1 MNSPMNRRALWLFV
15 LLAAV
20 TLLPVRAEAAP
31 GGATISFRKVFKMS
45 SPEFVEIKVSE
56 SGAATCDIR
65 QLDEESNPQ
74 PLEVGAPM
82 VQRIF
87 SLAGKLHN
95 FNGVDLEMHRRIANL
110 GEKTFRYERGT
121 ETHSVTFN
129 FTRDDSAQK
138 LQDIFE
144 GLARQQSDLSDL
156 QRAMRYDRLG
166 VNDLVRQIEADY
178 TRNLLPEPDRLL
190 PALDQVAA
198 DQRFVDIARD
208 RARALATRIR
218 TSSK

>member
-1 MNSPMNRRALWLFV
+1 MNSPMNRRALWFFV
-15 LLAAV
+15 LVAAA
-20 TLLPVRAEAAP
+20 TLPPVRADAAT

-65 QLDEESNPQ
+65 QLDEESTPQ
-74 PLEVGAPM
+74 PLEIGAPL

-87 SLAGKLHN
+87 GLAGKLNN
-95 FNGVDLEMHRRIANL
+95 FSGINLEMHRRIANL
-110 GEKTFRYERGT
+110 GEKTFRYQRGA
-121 ETHSVTFN
+121 EMHSVTFN
-129 FTRDDSAQK
+129 FTLDDSARQ
-138 LQDIFE
+138 LLDIFE
-144 GLARQQSDLSDL
+144 GLARQQTDLSDL

-166 VNDLVRQIEADY
+166 VNDLVRQLDADY
-178 TRNLLPEPDRLL
+178 TRNLLPDPDRLL

-198 DQRFVDIARD
+198 DQRFIDIARD

-218 TSSK
+218 ASSK

>member
-1 MNSPMNRRALWLFV
+1 MNSPMNRRALWFFV
-15 LLAAV
+15 LLAAA
-20 TLLPVRAEAAP
+20 TLLPVRADAAA

-56 SGAATCDIR
+56 SGATTCDIR
-65 QLDEESNPQ
+65 QLDEEPSPQ
-74 PLEVGAPM
+74 PLEIGAPV

-95 FNGVDLEMHRRIANL
+95 FNGLDLEMHRRIANL
-110 GEKTFRYERGT
+110 GEKTFRYERGA
-121 ETHSVTFN
+121 EMHSVTFN
-129 FTRDDSAQK
+129 FTLDDSARQ
-138 LQDIFE
+138 LLDIFE
-144 GLARQQSDLSDL
+144 GLARQQTDLSDL

-166 VNDLVRQIEADY
+166 VNDAVRQIDADY
-178 TRNLLPEPDRLL
+178 TRNLLPDPARLL

-198 DQRFVDIARD
+198 DQRFIDIARD

-218 TSSK
+218 ASSK

>member
-1 MNSPMNRRALWLFV
+1 MNSPRNLRALLFFV
-15 LLAAV
+15 LLATAV
-20 TLLPVRAEAAP
+20 LPPAYAGAAT

-45 SPEFVEIKVSE
+45 SPEFVEIRVSE

-65 QLDEESNPQ
+65 QLDEEPSPQ
-74 PLEVGAPM
+74 PVEISAPV

-87 SLAGKLHN
+87 GLAGKLHN

-110 GEKTFRYERGT
+110 GEKTFRYERGA

-129 FTRDDSAQK
+129 FTLDDSARQ
-138 LQDIFE
+138 LLDIFE
-144 GLARQQSDLSDL
+144 GLARQQNDLSEL

-166 VNDLVRQIEADY
+166 VNDVVRQIDADY
-178 TRNLLPEPDRLL
+178 TRNLLPDPDRLL

-198 DQRFVDIARD
+198 DQHFIDIARD
-208 RARALATRIR
+208 RARALARRIR
-218 TSSK
+218 SSSK